1 MKKELWNRAKA
12 FVFFESPVEMDLIN
26 GVFNLTHDH
35 FQKEYPHWSYSATR
49 KKLIFQFWSRQVF
62 FHYGIILTLAILSTT
77 FFGTTSHI
85 FILSLFF
92 AAILSFLIIGAQIY
106 WPAYFSDFLPKLD
119 TVMAEKEKIRAAEQ
133 EMNKCKRSQFST
145 PTLTIIYYVNC
156 KILDVPH
163 LPANDS
169 SAELLN
175 QLYGVDKDKIKQN
188 LSRLCKI
195 SRLSVKEK
203 AEMRKGIDQA
213 REFFDRIDSP
223 KAQVFLDQLAFK
235 LNQS

>member
-1 MKKELWNRAKA
+1 VKKELWNRAKA
-12 FVFFESPVEMDLIN
+12 FVFFESPVQMNLIN
-26 GVFNLTHDH
+26 GFFDVTHDH

-49 KKLIFQFWSRQVF
+49 KKVIFQFWSRQVS
-62 FHYGIILTLAILSTT
+62 FHFGILLALGVSAVNI
-77 FFGTTSHI
+77 FGAASHI
-85 FILSLFF
+85 FILSLLF
-92 AAILSFLIIGAQIY
+92 AAILSFLIIAVQIY

-119 TVMAEKEKIRAAEQ
+119 TIVAEKEKLKATEL
-133 EMNKCKRSQFST
+133 EMSKCKRSQFST

-156 KILDVPH
+156 KMTGIPH

-188 LSRLCKI
+188 LTRLCKI

-203 AEMRKGIDQA
+203 AEMRKGIEYA
-213 REFFDRIDSP
+213 REFFNKMESP
-223 KAQVFLDQLAFK
+223 KAQTFLDQLEFK
-235 LNQS
+235 LNQP